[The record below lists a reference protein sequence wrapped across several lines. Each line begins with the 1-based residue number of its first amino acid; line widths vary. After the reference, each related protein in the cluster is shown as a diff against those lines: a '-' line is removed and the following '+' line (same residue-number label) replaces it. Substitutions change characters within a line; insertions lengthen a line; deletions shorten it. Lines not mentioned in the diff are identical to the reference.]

1 MPSYHV
7 ATISAPSIDPRI
19 CAAYR
24 RQAGEAMRR
33 ALTLELQAPLA
44 HTQGDVVKAS
54 RMLAQACALRCEYER
69 LSCLA
74 SPAPVAPMGVSVSN
88 W

>member
-1 MPSYHV
+1 MVSPI
-7 ATISAPSIDPRI
+7 TLR
-19 CAAYR
+19 YR

-54 RMLAQACALRCEYER
+54 RMLAQACALRCEHDR
-69 LSCLA
+69 LSTLA
-74 SPAPVAPMGVSVSN
+74 SPVVAAPIGVSVSN